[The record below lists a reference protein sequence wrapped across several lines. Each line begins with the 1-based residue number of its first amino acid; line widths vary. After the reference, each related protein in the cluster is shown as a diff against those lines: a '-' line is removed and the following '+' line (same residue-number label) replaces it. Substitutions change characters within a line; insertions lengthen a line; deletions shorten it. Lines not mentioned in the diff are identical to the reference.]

1 MKRVS
6 AKQCMI
12 SPDHSLGKPDM
23 SRTLKTSL
31 ATPPSSSLSNARQC
45 FVCGPD
51 NPVGLHLIFTL
62 DDNIC
67 RAEFT
72 PADYHC
78 GFDGITHGG
87 IIFSAL
93 DDVMANWIVL
103 QGMQAFTAK
112 VDLRYKASL
121 PTGTKV
127 TLEGRCLKARG
138 RLMQMQ
144 GRMLRADNGQVVA
157 ECEASFMKANISMT

>member
-1 MKRVS
+1 
-6 AKQCMI
+6 
-12 SPDHSLGKPDM
+12 M
-23 SRTLKTSL
+23 SKTPSNQPS
-31 ATPPSSSLSNARQC
+31 TPPSNASQC

-51 NPVGLHLIFTL
+51 NPVGLRLTFTL
-62 DDNIC
+62 DGDVC
-67 RAEFT
+67 RAQFT
-72 PADYHC
+72 PTENHC

-112 VDLRYKASL
+112 VDLRYKDSL
-121 PTGTKV
+121 PTGTAV
-127 TLEGRCLKARG
+127 ILEGRCLKARG

-157 ECEASFMKANISMT
+157 ECEASFMKAYISTA